1 MGRLQKK
8 KQIRGKKTVKDKSRV
23 GSLPLTITN
32 NTLTNKK
39 SLATDSFAGVRKK
52 TKIQYQKK
60 ELSKRGEPGKL
71 KKKIDQAVQFLR
83 EAKIELK
90 KVTWP
95 SRKQTIAST
104 SFVIL
109 LVIVLSF
116 FLGIVDIGLSS
127 LIKFVLQ

>member
-8 KQIRGKKTVKDKSRV
+8 KQIRVKKTVKEKSSA
-23 GSLPLTITN
+23 GSLPLTMAN
-32 NTLTNKK
+32 DTLASKK
-39 SLATDSFAGVRKK
+39 SFAADSFTGIRKK
-52 TKIQYQKK
+52 SKTQYQKK
-60 ELSKRGEPGKL
+60 ELIKRTEPGKL

>member
-8 KQIRGKKTVKDKSRV
+8 KQIRVKKIVKDKSRA
-23 GSLPLTITN
+23 GSLPSTMAN
-32 NTLTNKK
+32 NTLVSKKAFATN
-39 SLATDSFAGVRKK
+39 SFAGVRKK
-52 TKIQYQKK
+52 TKNQYQKK
-60 ELSKRGEPGKL
+60 ELSKRTEPGKF

-95 SRKQTIAST
+95 SQKQTIGST
-104 SFVIL
+104 AFVLL
-109 LVIVLSF
+109 LVFVLSC
-116 FLGIVDIGLSS
+116 FLGFVDIGLSS